1 MDYKKLADLLYPNI
15 DKDINYYFDKYKKRN
30 LKEGAIVTRF
40 APSPTGYLHIGGV
53 FQSVLH
59 TLLAGED
66 GVFYFRLEDTD
77 QKREIPEAGEILFR
91 GLEKFGLTPTEGYRG
106 DNLEELGNY
115 GPYIQSNRAEIY
127 QTFAKH
133 LVSIGRAFPCFC
145 EKTEGK
151 EDVLEKREQQLQ
163 ESNNLEQHDK
173 CRELTYEEIENNIK
187 AGKPFALRLLS
198 KGDPNKTFKI
208 VDVIKGEKELRE
220 NGKDVIIMK
229 SNGIPPYNFAHVV
242 DDTLMG
248 TTMVVRGEDWF
259 QSVASHIEIFDAF
272 GFNRIPYA
280 HTPNICKTDNGN
292 KRKLSKRKDPEAD
305 SRKFFEWGYPVDAI
319 KEYLINLINSN
330 FEEWRLA
337 NPTLSY
343 KEFKFSKE
351 KIGSNNPMFD
361 MDKINDISKSYISR
375 LTAEEVYNSVLEWA
389 KEYDADFAT
398 VLESNKDFAV
408 ATFDIDRGGEKPRK
422 DIYRYDMVRDYYNYM
437 FNPYETV
444 EVSFGETKADN
455 ATLCN
460 ILNKYAQDFNA
471 NLEKDEWFNA
481 VKTMAEEFNYCTNNK
496 EYKANPDNYLGN
508 TAEFCNVL
516 RLGITGKA
524 NTPDLYSICKVL
536 GKEELLRRVEILKG
550 KLL

>member
-15 DKDINYYFDKYKKRN
+15 DKDINYYFDKYKKRD

-53 FQSVLH
+53 FQCVLH

-77 QKREIPEAGEILFR
+77 QKREIPEAGEILYQ
-91 GLEKFGLTPTEGYRG
+91 GLKKFDLIPTEGYRG
-106 DNLEELGNY
+106 DSLDELGNY

-133 LVSIGRAFPCFC
+133 LVSIGRAYPCFC

-163 ESNNLEQHDK
+163 EANDLEQHDK
-173 CRELTYEEIENNIK
+173 CRELTYEEIEANIK
-187 AGKPFALRLLS
+187 ANKPFALRLLS
-198 KGDPNKTFKI
+198 KGDPSKTFKI
-208 VDVIKGEKELRE
+208 VDIIKGEKELRE

-229 SNGIPPYNFAHVV
+229 SNGIPPYNLAHVV

-248 TTMVVRGEDWF
+248 TTMVVRGEDWY

-272 GFNRIPYA
+272 GFPRIPYA
-280 HTPNICKTDNGN
+280 HTPNICKSDNGN

-319 KEYLINLINSN
+319 KEYLINLVNSN

-343 KEFKFSKE
+343 KEFQFSKE

-375 LTAEEVYNSVLEWA
+375 LTAEEVYSGVYEWA
-389 KEYDADFAT
+389 KEYDEVFAKT
-398 VLESNKDFAV
+398 LESNKQFAID
-408 ATFDIDRGGEKPRK
+408 TFTIDRGGEKPRK
-422 DIYRYDMVRDYYNYM
+422 DIYRYDMVQDYYNYM
-437 FNPYETV
+437 FNPYESINV
-444 EVSFGETKADN
+444 DFGESKADN
-455 ATLCN
+455 ATLCS
-460 ILNKYAQDFNA
+460 ILNKYAQEFNP
-471 NLEKDEWFNA
+471 NLDKDEWFNN
-481 VKTMAEEFNYCTNNK
+481 VKAMAESFNYCTNNK
-496 EYKANPDNYLGN
+496 EYKANPDAYLGN

-516 RLGITGKA
+516 RIGFTGKA

-536 GKEELLRRVEILKG
+536 GKDELIRRVEVLKSR
-550 KLL
+550 LA

>member
-30 LKEGAIVTRF
+30 LKDGAIVTRF

-53 FQSVLH
+53 FQCVLH

-77 QKREIPEAGEILFR
+77 QKREIPEAGEILYQ
-91 GLEKFGLTPTEGYRG
+91 GLKKFGLIPTEGYRG
-106 DNLEELGNY
+106 DSMEELGNY

-151 EDVLEKREQQLQ
+151 DDVLERREQQLQ
-163 ESNNLEQHDK
+163 EANDLEQHDK
-173 CRELTYEEIENNIK
+173 CRDLTYEEIEANIK
-187 AGKPFALRLLS
+187 ANKPFALRLKS
-198 KGDPNKTFKI
+198 CGDPSKTFKI
-208 VDVIKGEKELRE
+208 VDIIKGEKELRE

-229 SNGIPPYNFAHVV
+229 SNGIPPYNLAHVV

-248 TTMVVRGEDWF
+248 TTMVVRGEDWY

-272 GFNRIPYA
+272 GFDRIPYA
-280 HTPNICKTDNGN
+280 HTPNICKSDNGN

-319 KEYLINLINSN
+319 KEYLINLVNSN

-375 LTAEEVYNSVLEWA
+375 LTAEEVYNGVYEWA
-389 KEYDADFAT
+389 KEYDVDFAKI
-398 VLESNKDFAV
+398 LEDKKSFAID
-408 ATFDIDRGGEKPRK
+408 TFSIDRGGEKPRK

-437 FNPYETV
+437 FDSYDSIV
-444 EVSFGETKADN
+444 VDFGETKADN
-455 ATLCN
+455 ETLYN
-460 ILNKYAQDFNA
+460 ILNKYTQSFNS
-471 NLEKDEWFNA
+471 NLDKDEWFNN
-481 VKTMAEEFNYCTNNK
+481 VKEMAESFNFCTNNK

-508 TAEFCNVL
+508 TAEFCNIL

-536 GKEELLRRVEILKG
+536 GKDELVRRVEILKG
-550 KLL
+550 KLA